1 MTVYHAPVLIGVLID
16 VSNSMQRSWRNTD
29 GKQLPRIEVVRDVL
43 NKRIREEQRRL
54 AQDSS
59 VNKIELF
66 WFSVKLSERECGRIE
81 ED

>member
-1 MTVYHAPVLIGVLID
+1 MTVPHAPVLIGVLID

-29 GKQLPRIEVVRDVL
+29 GKQLPRIEVVRDAL

-59 VNKIELF
+59 VNKIEAI
-66 WFSVKLSERECGRIE
+66 LSWYGFQSSDVLDRC
-81 ED
+81 